1 MHNYVLLDND
11 GLQAFVNVAYATAHA
26 DDDLNIQKLNALR
39 IVGNAVADFLP
50 ILSENLR
57 RKNSF
62 FKSLKKPKGDRSSY
76 LIEDCQGLWNC
87 LEQNKHL
94 PSLLVHSF

>member
-1 MHNYVLLDND
+1 MHNYVLLDID
-11 GLQAFVNVAYATAHA
+11 ELQVFVNVAYTTAHA

-50 ILSENLR
+50 ILSENLQ
-57 RKNSF
+57 RKHSF
-62 FKSLKKPKGDRSSY
+62 IESLAKPRGDKSSH
-76 LIEDCQGLWNC
+76 LIEYCQGLWNC

-94 PSLLVHSF
+94 PSLLVRA

>member
-1 MHNYVLLDND
+1 M
-11 GLQAFVNVAYATAHA
+11 AYTTTHA

-62 FKSLKKPKGDRSSY
+62 FKSLKKTKGDKSSC
-76 LIEDCQGLWNC
+76 LIGHCQGLWNC

-94 PSLLVHSF
+94 PALLVHSF